1 MRAGQN
7 VPHAVTVPPYYEI
20 GASVPFPVTASL
32 RRIGSRYAFTL
43 RGINLVE
50 SAYAVWLG
58 QPVVLQ
64 VTAGDLTVPLRGT
77 IIGESSAAVRFR
89 VGEGWD
95 VDIYKAMILAVE
107 EDNWA
112 NVIT

>member
-1 MRAGQN
+1 M
-7 VPHAVTVPPYYEI
+7 T
-20 GASVPFPVTASL
+20 
-32 RRIGSRYAFTL
+32 
-43 RGINLVE
+43 

-64 VTAGDLTVPLRGT
+64 VAAGDLKVPVRGT
-77 IIGESSAAVRFR
+77 IIGESNAAVRLR
-89 VGEGWD
+89 IGEGWD

-112 NVIT
+112 STIT